1 MLPKLFSIGNFFI
14 PTYGLLVAIGFLLGL
29 WVTVRIARRKKL
41 PEDKITNLVI
51 YCALAGLAGAKLFM
65 FFFDWRLFWN
75 HPSEIFT
82 LSTLRAAGV
91 YQGGFLLALAVAFI
105 YMRREHLP
113 ILSTCDVFSP
123 GIAIAHAVGRL
134 GCLAAGCCWGRET
147 SMPWAITFKNPDAYN
162 MSGTPLMVGLHPTQ
176 IYESIT
182 NLILFVFLYWRIG
195 KTHFAGEIFAWY
207 LTLYSMAR
215 FVIEFYR
222 FHEQGTYANLSLTQW
237 IALAT
242 FLCGAGLLMYGHAMT
257 QHPAR
262 TKLPAA

>member
-1 MLPKLFSIGNFFI
+1 MLPKLFTIGDFFL

-29 WVTVRIARRKKL
+29 WVTVRLARRAQL
-41 PEDKITNLVI
+41 PDDKITNLVI

-65 FFFDWRLFWN
+65 FLFDWRIYWN
-75 HPSEIFT
+75 KPGEIFT

-91 YQGGFLLALAVAFI
+91 YQGGFLVALLVAI
-105 YMRREHLP
+105 LYMRHTRLP
-113 ILSTCDVFSP
+113 ILPTCDVFSP
-123 GIAIAHAVGRL
+123 GIAIAHAIGRV

-147 SMPWAITFKNPDAYN
+147 HVPWAITFTSPDAYN
-162 MSGTPLMVGLHPTQ
+162 MSGTPLFVGLHPTQ
-176 IYESIT
+176 IYESIA
-182 NLILFVFLYWRIG
+182 NLLLFGFLYWRIRRS
-195 KTHFAGEIFAWY
+195 HFAGEIFAWY

-222 FHEQGTYANLSLTQW
+222 VHEQGTYANLSLTQW

-242 FLCGAGLLMYGHAMT
+242 LLCGAGLLMYGYTMT
-257 QHPAR
+257 QTPAR